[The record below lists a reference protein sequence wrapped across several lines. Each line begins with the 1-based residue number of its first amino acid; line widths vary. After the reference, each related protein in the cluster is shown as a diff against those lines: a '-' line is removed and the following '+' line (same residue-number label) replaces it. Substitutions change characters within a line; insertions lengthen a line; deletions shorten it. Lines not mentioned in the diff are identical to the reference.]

1 MMTIRERAALIAARN
16 MKKPVTALSI
26 LIIAALT
33 IGAAVAER
41 MGQRAQQDRFSFGAE
56 AQR

>member
-1 MMTIRERAALIAARN
+1 MTRKRTN
-16 MKKPVTALSI
+16 MKKPITALSI

-33 IGAAVAER
+33 MGVAVAER
-41 MGQRAQQDRFSFGAE
+41 MEQRAQHDRIFFGAE